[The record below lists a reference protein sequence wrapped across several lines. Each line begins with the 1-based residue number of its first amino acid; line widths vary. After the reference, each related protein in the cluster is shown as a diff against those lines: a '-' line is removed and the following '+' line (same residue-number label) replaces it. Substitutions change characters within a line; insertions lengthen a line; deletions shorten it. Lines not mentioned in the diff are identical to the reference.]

1 MSERLKKNPS
11 SLEYVYLVP
20 YQDETNE
27 PYNPYKLQIV
37 SHASI
42 ADKPDYYT
50 ISSTGVTHFINGEA
64 GK

>member
-1 MSERLKKNPS
+1 M
-11 SLEYVYLVP
+11 EYVYLVP

-50 ISSTGVTHFINGEA
+50 LSATGVTHFINGEA
-64 GK
+64 G